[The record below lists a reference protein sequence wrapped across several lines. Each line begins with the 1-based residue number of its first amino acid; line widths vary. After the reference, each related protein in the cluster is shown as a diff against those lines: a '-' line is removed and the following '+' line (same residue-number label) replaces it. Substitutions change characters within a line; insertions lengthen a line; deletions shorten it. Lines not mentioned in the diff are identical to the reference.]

1 MAQQKTKK
9 TKKSPSNQNSPL
21 KAGRVARWAGNTTK
35 SGLETLV
42 KTGKYTIKAANP
54 ISDAVS
60 YGRSL
65 KNIILGR
72 KKEGKRTGY
81 HIRDGAFKKGLEN
94 YLGNAKQGKFL
105 GNGDLS
111 NVLFKTGIVAS
122 GLYFPLLGMRAGI
135 GAGSYLGKEL
145 ITTKPMKWTLPRLV
159 SLGRPAYW
167 TLEKLLRIKE
177 KKLTKALSRKN
188 IRSKL
193 DSLDDKKYEKI
204 QPYIMDAAI
213 GLRGYGTLIGTK
225 WLAGIA
231 ENLTGKVEKNSKW
244 GIIRKPFGLASRLSG
259 FTKNAV
265 SDYISL
271 KLASRGY
278 HNVDMSMP
286 DKDTYKNFKKYFK
299 DQRYVA
305 DIKDAG
311 IDTLIGFQ
319 GIFDLVKGGLNK
331 AANSVVNAGKSSYDY
346 WKDRSLID
354 DAGKGLDSIKDTYNS
369 TSNAVKNFSLD
380 NQLKDIKNY
389 LVGEDFKNDF
399 VKFGKNLG
407 EKLHKLGIVIYKD
420 GSDTLLINPQ
430 DRYAVL
436 VVGHDKNSPHPQG
449 AGNDRLVANQA
460 RNLDSLTDLGFPM
473 RNITIM
479 SPQGDASLN
488 SSGYPEGDY
497 ELRSAYQWDG
507 KIGNTENLA
516 QVLEEYGKKVDSN
529 DIFVLHFVSHGGND
543 SAGHSYMDLMNGNEL
558 VKDTKLAEIVKPIE
572 GGLELYLITGCES
585 GDFAKN
591 TSNGNNIIVT
601 AAKPNQDAIVAHS
614 GKAIDTYL
622 MNELKKFGLHTQT
635 SREDIKHMLVKAG
648 FPYRDNHGGI
658 IVQQQDPQVGQNGI
672 TTGSKP
678 WFNFPDFMDNVI
690 EKAGDGIK
698 SSYDYLKKQY
708 HKIKRM

>member
-1 MAQQKTKK
+1 
-9 TKKSPSNQNSPL
+9 
-21 KAGRVARWAGNTTK
+21 
-35 SGLETLV
+35 
-42 KTGKYTIKAANP
+42 
-54 ISDAVS
+54 
-60 YGRSL
+60 
-65 KNIILGR
+65 
-72 KKEGKRTGY
+72 
-81 HIRDGAFKKGLEN
+81 
-94 YLGNAKQGKFL
+94 
-105 GNGDLS
+105 
-111 NVLFKTGIVAS
+111 VLFKTGIVAS

-145 ITTKPMKWTLPRLV
+145 VTTRPMKAVLPRLV
-159 SLGRPAYW
+159 SLGKPAYW
-167 TLEKLLRIKE
+167 TLDKLLRLDKD
-177 KKLTKALSRKN
+177 KKTLTKALSRKN
-188 IRSKL
+188 IRAKL

-319 GIFDLVKGGLNK
+319 GIFDLAKGGLNK
-331 AANSVVNAGKSSYDY
+331 AVNSVVNSAKSSYDY
-346 WKDRSLID
+346 WKGRSLID
-354 DAGKGLDSIKDTYNS
+354 DAGKGLDSIKEAYDN

-389 LVGEDFKNDF
+389 LEGKDFKNDS
-399 VKFGKNLG
+399 VKFGTDLG
-407 EKLHKLGIVIYKD
+407 EKLHKSGIVIYKD
-420 GSDTLLINPQ
+420 VSDTLLINPQ

-449 AGNDRLVANQA
+449 AGNDRLIANQA
-460 RNLDSLTDLGFPM
+460 RILDSLTDLGFPM
-473 RNITIM
+473 KNITVM

-497 ELRSAYQWDG
+497 ELRSAYQWNG
-507 KIGNTENLA
+507 KIGSIENLTR
-516 QVLEEYGKKVDSN
+516 VLEDYGKKVDSN

-543 SAGHSYMDLMNGNEL
+543 KMGHSYMDLMNSSQNI
-558 VKDTKLAEIVKPIE
+558 KDTKLAEIVKPIE

-591 TSNGNNIIVT
+591 ASNKDNIIVT
-601 AAKPNQDAIVAHS
+601 AAKADQDAIVATYGQDR

-622 MNELKKFGLHTQT
+622 LDELKKFGLHTQT
-635 SREDIKHMLVKAG
+635 SREDIKHMLVKAN

-690 EKAGDGIK
+690 EKAENGIK
-698 SSYDYLKKQY
+698 ASYDYLKKQY
-708 HKIKRM
+708 HKIKRR